1 MSNTLRTLPMPTG
14 SGVVEVLPHL
24 REALAGDNGPAWL
37 PIPTSD
43 RREARRL
50 ADALAPG
57 EPIDDDVALV
67 VTTSGTTGVPKG
79 AMLSASALRASGT
92 ATHDRLGGPG
102 TWLLA
107 LPSHHIAGLQVLLRS
122 ILAGTEPAVLDVS
135 GGFLPEALAGAISGM
150 RGERRYTALVPTQL
164 IKALDEPGAAAALA
178 DLDAVLVGGAAT
190 PVPVYERATLLG
202 INVVRTYGMS
212 ETCGGCVYDGVPLE
226 GTEVRIEDGRVVIG
240 GAMVARGYRGQPDH
254 PAFAE
259 PGWFRTDDAGS
270 FDDGVLR
277 VTGRLDEAILTGGLL
292 VIPQVVEAVLITH
305 PAISECA
312 VLGLPDER
320 LGQRVAVAVVPTAGA
335 SPTLEEL
342 REHVERELDP
352 TSAPREIAIVDE
364 LPVHGPGK
372 PNRHKLREL
381 LTAKSAT

>member
-1 MSNTLRTLPMPTG
+1 MPTG
-14 SGVVEVLPHL
+14 SGLGDVLPHL
-24 REALAGDNGPAWL
+24 REALEGNGPAWL

-50 ADALAPG
+50 SDALSPG
-57 EPIDDDVALV
+57 EAIDDDVALV

-102 TWLLA
+102 AWLLA
-107 LPSHHIAGLQVLLRS
+107 LPTHHIAGLQVLLRS

-135 GGFLPEALAGAISGM
+135 GGFLPEALVGAVSGM

-164 IKALDEPGAAAALA
+164 IKALDAPGAAEALA

-190 PVPVYERATLLG
+190 PLPVYERAKAAG

-212 ETCGGCVYDGVPLE
+212 ETCGGCVYEGVPLD
-226 GTEVRIEDGRVVIG
+226 GAKVRIEDGRVVLG
-240 GAMVARGYRGQPDH
+240 GAMIASGYRGQPDH

-259 PGWFRTDDAGS
+259 PGWFRTEDAGT
-270 FDDGVLR
+270 FDNGVLQ
-277 VTGRLDEAILTGGLL
+277 VTGRLDEAIMTGGLL
-292 VIPQVVEAVLITH
+292 VIPQVVEAVLVTH
-305 PAISECA
+305 PSISECV

-335 SPTLEEL
+335 TPTLDEL
-342 REHVERELDP
+342 RDHVVRELDAIA
-352 TSAPREIAIVDE
+352 APRELALLDE
-364 LPVHGPGK
+364 LPLHGPGK
-372 PNRHKLREL
+372 PNRTKLREL
-381 LTAKSAT
+381 LLAQSAN

>member
-1 MSNTLRTLPMPTG
+1 MPTG

-24 REALAGDNGPAWL
+24 REALEGEHGPAWL
-37 PIPTSD
+37 PVPTSD

-92 ATHDRLGGPG
+92 ATHERLGGPG

-164 IKALDEPGAAAALA
+164 IKALDEPDAAAALA

-190 PVPVYERATLLG
+190 PAPVYERARSMG
-202 INVVRTYGMS
+202 INAVRTYGMS
-212 ETCGGCVYDGVPLE
+212 ETCGGCVYDGVPLT
-226 GTEVRIEDGRVVIG
+226 GVEVRVEDGRVVLG
-240 GAMVARGYRGQPDH
+240 GPMIARGYRGQPDH

-270 FDDGVLR
+270 FDNGVLR

-292 VIPQVVEAVLITH
+292 VIPQVVEDVLVTH
-305 PAISECA
+305 PSISECA

-320 LGQRVAVAVVPTAGA
+320 LGQRVAVAVVPAAGA
-335 SPTLEEL
+335 TPTLEDL
-342 REHVERELDP
+342 RVHVERELDP
-352 TSAPREIAIVDE
+352 TSAPRELAIVDE
-364 LPVHGPGK
+364 LPLHGPGK
-372 PNRHKLREL
+372 PNRNKLREL
-381 LTAKSAT
+381 LTARSAT

>member
-1 MSNTLRTLPMPTG
+1 MPTG
-14 SGVVEVLPHL
+14 SGLGDVLPHL
-24 REALAGDNGPAWL
+24 REALEGNGPAWL

-50 ADALAPG
+50 SDALSPG
-57 EPIDDDVALV
+57 EAIDDDVALV

-102 TWLLA
+102 AWLLA
-107 LPSHHIAGLQVLLRS
+107 LPTHHIAGLQVLLRS

-135 GGFLPEALAGAISGM
+135 GGFLPEALVGAVSGM

-164 IKALDEPGAAAALA
+164 IKALDAPGAAEALA

-190 PVPVYERATLLG
+190 PLPVYERAKAAG

-212 ETCGGCVYDGVPLE
+212 ETCGGCVYEGVPLD
-226 GTEVRIEDGRVVIG
+226 GAKVRIEDGRVLLG
-240 GAMVARGYRGQPDH
+240 GAMIASGYRGQPDH

-259 PGWFRTDDAGS
+259 PGWFRTEDAGT
-270 FDDGVLR
+270 FDNGVLQ
-277 VTGRLDEAILTGGLL
+277 VTGRLDEAIMTGGLL
-292 VIPQVVEAVLITH
+292 VIPQVVEAVLVTH
-305 PAISECA
+305 PSISECV

-335 SPTLEEL
+335 TPTLDEL
-342 REHVERELDP
+342 RDHVVRELDAIA
-352 TSAPREIAIVDE
+352 APRELALLDE
-364 LPVHGPGK
+364 LPLHGPGK
-372 PNRHKLREL
+372 PNRTKLREL
-381 LTAKSAT
+381 LLAQSAN